1 MKDNRGE
8 ISIQMIITMI
18 VVLVMAG
25 ICVFMLTGED
35 GLFVPKKDNEITNNI
50 LNTNE
55 ITNNTVDTNETQE
68 QNVTN
73 NENGG
78 FTEGEPII
86 IY

>member
-1 MKDNRGE
+1 MNSNRGE
-8 ISIQMIITMI
+8 ISIQLIITMI
-18 VVLVMAG
+18 VILVMAG

-35 GLFVPKKDNEITNNI
+35 GLFVPKKDNEITNNTV
-50 LNTNE
+50 NTNE
-55 ITNNTVDTNETQE
+55 IQE

-78 FTEGEPII
+78 VTFPEN